1 MMNQQA
7 YIRRLAEKFGVQNC
21 KDVHTPA
28 DSNSKL
34 VKIPDGEVFVPK
46 FPYRELVGALM
57 YVATCTRP
65 DIAHAV
71 GEVAKFCEKYGKSHW
86 AAAKR
91 ILKYLK
97 TTQDLHIKFSGNS
110 KGELIGFA
118 DANWAGDVDTRRST
132 TGYVFFLNSGVIS
145 WNSKRQ
151 PTVATSST
159 EAEYMSLYSA
169 TQEAIWL
176 RLLLKDLEYT
186 DNAATTIFQDNQGC
200 ISLAKNP
207 VYHART
213 KHIDIKFHF
222 LREKVMDEVIVLEYK
237 PTEEMVADGF
247 TKALPKDKHTKFLTT
262 LNLTV

>member
-1 MMNQQA
+1 
-7 YIRRLAEKFGVQNC
+7 
-21 KDVHTPA
+21 
-28 DSNSKL
+28 
-34 VKIPDGEVFVPK
+34 
-46 FPYRELVGALM
+46 M

-97 TTQDLHIKFSGNS
+97 TTQDLHIKSSGNS